1 MQSGSQ
7 FSYEDRYGVR
17 PAKRWVLPATVIAA
31 VGISWLVWV
40 GLHHSN
46 PDIRS
51 SVISFTATTDRE
63 MSIRYEVVRKD
74 KDQVLTCTLVAR
86 DYDKTVVGQIED
98 EIGPGLAVVQKNT
111 QIPTRSQGVN
121 ADVVAC
127 RIK

>member
-1 MQSGSQ
+1 MQSGPE

-17 PAKRWVLPATVIAA
+17 PTKGWVTPAVVIA
-31 VGISWLVWV
+31 VIGISWLIWA

-46 PDIRS
+46 PKIRA
-51 SVISFTATTDRE
+51 SVISFTATTDRA

-74 KDQVLTCTLVAR
+74 KNQVLTCTLVAR
-86 DYDKTVVGQIED
+86 DYDKNVVGQIED
-98 EIGPGLAVVQKNT
+98 EIGPGLAVVQKT
-111 QIPTRSQGVN
+111 TDIPTRSQGVN

>member
-86 DYDKTVVGQIED
+86 DYDKTVVGQIEE

-111 QIPTRSQGVN
+111 EIPTRSQGVN

>member
-1 MQSGSQ
+1 MQSGPE

-17 PAKRWVLPATVIAA
+17 PTKGWVTPAVVIA
-31 VGISWLVWV
+31 VIGISWLIWA

-46 PDIRS
+46 PNIRA
-51 SVISFTATTDRE
+51 SVISFTATTDRAV
-63 MSIRYEVVRKD
+63 SIRYEVVRKD
-74 KDQVLTCTLVAR
+74 KGQVITCTLVAR
-86 DYDKTVVGQIED
+86 DYDKNVVGQIED

-111 QIPTRSQGVN
+111 DIPTRSQGVN

>member
-31 VGISWLVWV
+31 IGISWLVWV

-98 EIGPGLAVVQKNT
+98 EIGPGLAVVQKNSE
-111 QIPTRSQGVN
+111 IPTRSQGVN

>member
-1 MQSGSQ
+1 MQSGSE

-17 PAKRWVLPATVIAA
+17 AAKRWVAPAVVIA
-31 VGISWLVWV
+31 VIGISWLVWV
-40 GLHHSN
+40 ALHHSN
-46 PDIRS
+46 PDIRA

-74 KDQVLTCTLVAR
+74 KNQALTCTLVAR

-111 QIPTRSQGVN
+111 EIPTRSQGVN

>member
-1 MQSGSQ
+1 MQSGPEV
-7 FSYEDRYGVR
+7 SYEDRYGVR
-17 PAKRWVLPATVIAA
+17 PTKGWVAPAIVIA
-31 VGISWLVWV
+31 VIGMSWLVWV

-46 PDIRS
+46 PNIRA

-98 EIGPGLAVVQKNT
+98 EIGPGRTVVQKNT
-111 QIPTRSQGVN
+111 EIPTRSQGVN

>member
-1 MQSGSQ
+1 MQSDPE

-17 PAKRWVLPATVIAA
+17 PTKGWVIPAVVIAA
-31 VGISWLVWV
+31 IGISWLFWA

-46 PDIRS
+46 PNIRA
-51 SVISFTATTDRE
+51 SVISFTATTDRA

-74 KDQVLTCTLVAR
+74 KNQVLTCTLVAR
-86 DYDKTVVGQIED
+86 DYDKTVVGQIEE

-111 QIPTRSQGVN
+111 DIPTRSQGVN

>member
-17 PAKRWVLPATVIAA
+17 PTKRWVLPATVIASI
-31 VGISWLVWV
+31 GISWLVWV

>member
-1 MQSGSQ
+1 MQSGPE

-17 PAKRWVLPATVIAA
+17 PTKGWVTPAVVIA
-31 VGISWLVWV
+31 VIGISWLIWA

-46 PDIRS
+46 PNIRA
-51 SVISFTATTDRE
+51 SVISFTATTDRA

-74 KDQVLTCTLVAR
+74 IGQVITCTLVAR
-86 DYDKTVVGQIED
+86 DYDKNVVGQIED

-111 QIPTRSQGVN
+111 DIPTRSQGVN

>member
-1 MQSGSQ
+1 MQSGPE

-17 PAKRWVLPATVIAA
+17 PTKGWVTPAVVIA
-31 VGISWLVWV
+31 VIGISWLIWA

-46 PDIRS
+46 PNIRA
-51 SVISFTATTDRE
+51 SVISFTATTDRA

-74 KDQVLTCTLVAR
+74 IGQVITCTLVAR
-86 DYDKTVVGQIED
+86 DYDKNVVGQIED

-111 QIPTRSQGVN
+111 DIPTRSQGVN

-127 RIK
+127 RSK

>member
-17 PAKRWVLPATVIAA
+17 PTKKWVLPATVIA
-31 VGISWLVWV
+31 VIGMSWLVWV

-51 SVISFTATTDRE
+51 SVISFTATTDRA

-111 QIPTRSQGVN
+111 EIPTRSQGVN

>member
-31 VGISWLVWV
+31 TGISWLVWV
-40 GLHHSN
+40 GLHNSN

-111 QIPTRSQGVN
+111 EIPTRSQGVN

>member
-31 VGISWLVWV
+31 IGISWLVWV

-111 QIPTRSQGVN
+111 EIPTRSQGVN

>member
-31 VGISWLVWV
+31 IGISWLVWV

-51 SVISFTATTDRE
+51 SVISFNATTDRE

-98 EIGPGLAVVQKNT
+98 ENGPGLAVVQKNT
-111 QIPTRSQGVN
+111 EIPTRSQGVN

>member
-17 PAKRWVLPATVIAA
+17 PAKRWVLPATVIASI
-31 VGISWLVWV
+31 GISWLVWV

-74 KDQVLTCTLVAR
+74 KDQVLTCTLIAR
-86 DYDKTVVGQIED
+86 DYDKTVVGQIEE

-111 QIPTRSQGVN
+111 EIPTRSQGVN

>member
-17 PAKRWVLPATVIAA
+17 PAKGWVIPALVIA
-31 VGISWLVWV
+31 VIGISWLVWA

-46 PDIRS
+46 PSIRF

-63 MSIRYEVVRKD
+63 MSIRYEVVRED

-111 QIPTRSQGVN
+111 DIPTRSQGVN

>member
-1 MQSGSQ
+1 MQSGHE

-17 PAKRWVLPATVIAA
+17 PTKGWVTPAVVIA
-31 VGISWLVWV
+31 VIGISWLIWA

-46 PDIRS
+46 PNIRA
-51 SVISFTATTDRE
+51 SVISFTATTDRA

-74 KDQVLTCTLVAR
+74 KGQVITCTLVAR
-86 DYDKTVVGQIED
+86 DYDKNVVGQIED

-111 QIPTRSQGVN
+111 DIPTRSQGVN

>member
-1 MQSGSQ
+1 MQSGPE

-17 PAKRWVLPATVIAA
+17 PTKGWVTPAVVIA
-31 VGISWLVWV
+31 VIGISWLIWA

-46 PDIRS
+46 PNIRA
-51 SVISFTATTDRE
+51 SVISFTATTDRA

-74 KDQVLTCTLVAR
+74 IGQVITCTLVAR
-86 DYDKTVVGQIED
+86 DYDKNVVGQIED
-98 EIGPGLAVVQKNT
+98 EIGPGLAVVEKNT
-111 QIPTRSQGVN
+111 DIPTRSQGVN

>member
-1 MQSGSQ
+1 MQSGPE

-17 PAKRWVLPATVIAA
+17 PTKGWVTPAVVIA
-31 VGISWLVWV
+31 VIGISWLIWA

-46 PDIRS
+46 PNIRA

-74 KDQVLTCTLVAR
+74 KGQVITCTLVAR
-86 DYDKTVVGQIED
+86 DYDKNVVGQIED

-111 QIPTRSQGVN
+111 DIPTRSQGVN

>member
-1 MQSGSQ
+1 MQSGPE

-17 PAKRWVLPATVIAA
+17 PTKGWVAPAVVIA
-31 VGISWLVWV
+31 VMGISWLVWA

-46 PDIRS
+46 PNIRA
-51 SVISFTATTDRE
+51 SVISFTATTDRA

-74 KDQVLTCTLVAR
+74 IGQVITCTLVAR
-86 DYDKTVVGQIED
+86 DYDKNVVGQIED

-111 QIPTRSQGVN
+111 DIPTRSQGVN

>member
-1 MQSGSQ
+1 MQSGSE

-17 PAKRWVLPATVIAA
+17 QAKGWVVPAVVIA
-31 VGISWLVWV
+31 VIGISWLVWV

-46 PDIRS
+46 PDIRF
-51 SVISFTATTDRE
+51 SVISFTAITDRE

-86 DYDKTVVGQIED
+86 DYDKTVVGQIEE

-111 QIPTRSQGVN
+111 EIPTRSQGVN

-127 RIK
+127 RSK

>member
-17 PAKRWVLPATVIAA
+17 PTKRWVLPATVIA
-31 VGISWLVWV
+31 VIGMSWLVWV

-86 DYDKTVVGQIED
+86 DYDKTVVGQIEE

-111 QIPTRSQGVN
+111 EIPTRSQGVN

>member
-31 VGISWLVWV
+31 IGISWLVWV

-98 EIGPGLAVVQKNT
+98 EIGPGLAVVQTNT
-111 QIPTRSQGVN
+111 EIPTRSQGVN

>member
-17 PAKRWVLPATVIAA
+17 PTKGWVLPATVIASI
-31 VGISWLVWV
+31 GISWLVWV

-111 QIPTRSQGVN
+111 VIPTRSQGVN

>member
-17 PAKRWVLPATVIAA
+17 PAKRWVLPATVIASI
-31 VGISWLVWV
+31 GISWLVWV

-111 QIPTRSQGVN
+111 EIPTRSQGVN

>member
-1 MQSGSQ
+1 MQSGSE

-17 PAKRWVLPATVIAA
+17 PTKGWVAPAVVIAA
-31 VGISWLVWV
+31 IGISWLIWA

-46 PDIRS
+46 PNIRA
-51 SVISFTATTDRE
+51 SVISFTATTDRA

-74 KDQVLTCTLVAR
+74 KNQVLTCTLVAR
-86 DYDKTVVGQIED
+86 DYDKNVVGQIED
-98 EIGPGLAVVQKNT
+98 EIGPGLAVVQKT
-111 QIPTRSQGVN
+111 TDIPTRSQGVN

>member
-31 VGISWLVWV
+31 IGISWLVWV

-86 DYDKTVVGQIED
+86 DYDKSVVGQIED

-111 QIPTRSQGVN
+111 EIPTRSQGVN

>member
-17 PAKRWVLPATVIAA
+17 PTKRWVLPATVIA
-31 VGISWLVWV
+31 VIGMSWLVWV

-63 MSIRYEVVRKD
+63 MSIRYEVVRKN
-74 KDQVLTCTLVAR
+74 KDQVITCTLVAR
-86 DYDKTVVGQIED
+86 DYDKTVVGKIEE

-111 QIPTRSQGVN
+111 EIPTRSQGVN

>member
-7 FSYEDRYGVR
+7 FSYEDRYGMR

-31 VGISWLVWV
+31 IGISWLVWV

-111 QIPTRSQGVN
+111 EIPTRSQGVN